1 VAARKALSGG
11 IPLFAVA
18 MVAYIVFTRGASV
31 VGAMV
36 AVTPLT
42 IGGAVAAHL
51 LTLTLRTEAWRT
63 VLRAAGG
70 EELEPRA
77 VHAANAGAFLAGT
90 VQGQAALPTRV
101 ALLRR
106 YGGPGAPP
114 TSRVALA
121 DAPIVM
127 FEVVASALLAAVA
140 STAVG
145 TIPRWAPWAMLAGA
159 LSILLALRVLYA
171 RFRGKRLAAGL
182 GVIADPDLRNR
193 LALIV
198 GAFTAMAAI
207 RTWIVLAGFDLPADP
222 AHVCLVLFTMGAV
235 GLLPLGIGTGPA
247 SMVAALGTTN
257 IATATAA
264 GMVVSAATIVAV
276 LLYAGAVWTWR
287 ALVPAA
293 DGSADDGGAQHV
305 LAPGGQGGWPDAAGS
320 LDLAV
325 IEPFV
330 LSDGHLL
337 EAIGPGIGEAEAAQ
351 HLAVFGGRDLGEDD
365 LAA

>member
-1 VAARKALSGG
+1 LQGISRVPRSWMKAAQKALSGG
-11 IPLFAVA
+11 IPLLAVVL
-18 MVAYIVFTRGASV
+18 VAYIVFTRGASV
-31 VGAMV
+31 LDAIT

-51 LTLTLRTEAWRT
+51 LTLSLRTEAWRT

-70 EELEPRA
+70 ERLEPRA

-90 VQGQAALPTRV
+90 LQGQAALPTRV

-114 TSRVALA
+114 TSQVALA

-159 LSILLALRVLYA
+159 LAILVGLRFAYS
-171 RFRGKRLAAGL
+171 RFRDKRLAAGL

-193 LALIV
+193 LALVV
-198 GAFTAMAAI
+198 GAFTAMAFV

-247 SMVAALGTTN
+247 ATVAALGTTN
-257 IATATAA
+257 LAGATAA
-264 GMVVSAATIVAV
+264 GMVVSAATILSV
-276 LLYAGAVWTWR
+276 LIYAGAVWTWR
-287 ALVPAA
+287 ALVPA
-293 DGSADDGGAQHV
+293 
-305 LAPGGQGGWPDAAGS
+305 
-320 LDLAV
+320 
-325 IEPFV
+325 
-330 LSDGHLL
+330 
-337 EAIGPGIGEAEAAQ
+337 
-351 HLAVFGGRDLGEDD
+351 GRASPEVQ
-365 LAA
+365 